1 MKTEF
6 NLTKLAETAK
16 SRWFKTPEIS
26 HLLKNI
32 NESNLKPL
40 LVDKLPERP
49 FNGSFFLIDGNKTNK
64 KWKQDGYSYIN
75 TFPAPQRKRIK
86 IIPFVNRQ
94 ENLFEVLVNRQ
105 RSHFRRRAK
114 TNYIFI
120 CQTYWS
126 SYWMSFIKKAK
137 SGF

>member
-40 LVDKLPERP
+40 LIDKLPERP

-64 KWKQDGYSYIN
+64 KWKQDGYSYI
-75 TFPAPQRKRIK
+75 KRNNGIG
-86 IIPFVNRQ
+86 
-94 ENLFEVLVNRQ
+94 
-105 RSHFRRRAK
+105 FREDVVYLKLAGVK
-114 TNYIFI
+114 V
-120 CQTYWS
+120 
-126 SYWMSFIKKAK
+126 
-137 SGF
+137 